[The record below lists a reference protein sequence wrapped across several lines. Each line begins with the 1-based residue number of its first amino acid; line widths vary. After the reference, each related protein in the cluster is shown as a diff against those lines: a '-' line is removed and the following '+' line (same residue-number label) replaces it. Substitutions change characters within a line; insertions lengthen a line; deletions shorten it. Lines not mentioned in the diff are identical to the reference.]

1 MTAVVKEKITSVET
15 AGFVHD
21 NLASYGRK
29 TVEDRAVPDFRDGL
43 KPVHRRALWAAYKM
57 NLSTFTKS
65 AKLVSET
72 MGNYHPHGDQAIY
85 GAVVSMVNWPT
96 PVFTGQGNFGNLID
110 DDPAAAMRYTELK
123 LNEFAKKIILDPEYI
138 ECVPMHANYDSTATQ
153 PLYLPALLPMILMT
167 ADQGIAVGVSVKY
180 PSFSAKSIAKIVTRG
195 LRGQKITPKLCAK
208 LLELDSVYGG
218 EGQFDENGYVTMFE
232 SAKPRV
238 EFQPTWSVDAAK
250 RTLTITSS
258 CPGLEHLL
266 PSAMEKMAM
275 DPSVQSMQNRSGD
288 NVEYLITFKAS
299 VAAGEV
305 KKLAEQF
312 VKKYLKR
319 GVTYS
324 IAGTERSIDDPNSDE
339 PPAEFFFASVVDLLT
354 RWIEWRIR
362 LEKDMLTIRITK
374 LRAQLHRTKI
384 MILAAQH
391 FVELAKEIGRKSDV
405 ALNVRVAKLMV
416 RVAKLDD
423 FTVADADMILSMQ
436 IRSLANLEREA
447 LEKKKSE
454 IIKAIT
460 ANKQRRAIPHESA
473 AAATQALTQIL

>member
-1 MTAVVKEKITSVET
+1 MTAVQKEKITSVET

-43 KPVHRRALWAAYKM
+43 KPVHRRALWAAHKM
-57 NLSTFTKS
+57 NLNSLTKS
-65 AKLVSET
+65 SKLVAET

-96 PVFTGQGNFGNLID
+96 PVFKGQGNFGNLID
-110 DDPAAAMRYTELK
+110 DDPPAAMRYTELK

-138 ECVPMHANYDSTATQ
+138 ECVPMHSTYDGTAMQ

-180 PSFSAKSIAKIVTRG
+180 PSFSAKSIAKIVMRG

-208 LLELDSVYGG
+208 ILELDSVYGG
-218 EGQFDENGYVTMFE
+218 EPQFGETEYIDMF
-232 SAKPRV
+232 STAKPRV
-238 EFQPTWSVDAAK
+238 EFEPAWTAAGQNG
-250 RTLTITSS
+250 RGFTVRSS

-266 PSAMEKMAM
+266 PNAMEKLAM

-288 NVEYLITFKAS
+288 SVEYVVTFKAS
-299 VAAGEV
+299 VPQSEV
-305 KKLAEQF
+305 KALSEKL
-312 VKKYLKR
+312 VKKFLKR

-339 PPAEFFFASVVDLLT
+339 PPAEFFFASVCELLT

-362 LEKDMLTIRITK
+362 LEKDMLTIRIMK

-384 MILAAQH
+384 MMLAAEQ
-391 FVELAKEIGRKSDV
+391 VVALAKELQRK
-405 ALNVRVAKLMV
+405 AEAPLNVRVAKLL
-416 RVAKLDD
+416 KI
-423 FTVADADMILSMQ
+423 TVTDADMILSLS
-436 IRSLANLEREA
+436 IRSLANLEHQA
-447 LEKKKSE
+447 LAKKKSE
-454 IIKAIT
+454 IIKSIT
-460 ANKQRRAIPHESA
+460 ANKQQRAVPHEAA
-473 AAATQALTQIL
+473 AAATQSLIQIL